1 MSHNLEHQKVHTRMV
16 KEVLKAVARAEPVH

>member
-16 KEVLKAVARAEPVH
+16 KEVLKAVARTSN